1 MLLVTIIQSCRT
13 IKTTIKAKRIQTY
26 EHWAT
31 EQDLSDRHPTHHQD
45 LHLNKD
51 GKFLM
56 MLFDSLTIA
65 YYQKENLYA
74 IKTIQSLL
82 LMLHHR
88 TITQEF
94 KLQII
99 PRDHQSCILT
109 QVSFLL
115 EI

>member
-1 MLLVTIIQSCRT
+1 
-13 IKTTIKAKRIQTY
+13 
-26 EHWAT
+26 
-31 EQDLSDRHPTHHQD
+31 
-45 LHLNKD
+45 
-51 GKFLM
+51 M

-99 PRDHQSCILT
+99 PHDHQSCILT